1 MREPAM
7 TFSVTLQ
14 SLLAAV
20 VLATIGG
27 AVQAEPPAKRAAD
40 VDKVIA
46 QQTAQLKADTEA
58 FAKSKTYP
66 YFSFYQSPGMRG
78 RPDTELREVLVGS
91 LPNEKP
97 EAYNLRVVKF
107 ANRKGVDTIDVDPRM
122 PLREWTFTD
131 SAYSSSAIP
140 WKYRT
145 ANHKSKAHL
154 AGFRG
159 IGYVIDKGE
168 FKGAY
173 RMPKLLLRFPDGRL
187 RTVDAA
193 LVSEADRDFMAQ
205 QYKIAMDEL
214 KAHRLLEKPY
224 VVPEKFQKEFANP
237 KKPGEKNGHMI
248 TESEF
253 FFFTTGTEHPEPGN
267 RDHWC
272 QWINPM
278 GDRKAGRKLR
288 TETGEWNDA
297 MWRVYEYAG
306 FSMPGME
313 GPEPRKKFW
322 WKVGGPTID
331 GKNTKGGGGG
341 NHIGNG
347 AFGIGAHEWGHCVDR
362 YLNGVIH
369 GGGET
374 WADTL
379 RDTAFGNGGGPQLG
393 APHNHVFP
401 AMNDYG
407 FTYFY
412 SATGE
417 DPSLGYLWY
426 ARLPVFRGKPQES
439 SSSSLH
445 LAAEMFKREKLT
457 EYASKKMVSKPV
469 EELGDLYGEFAARSA
484 TFDIQR
490 EGEMA
495 ARGQV
500 PVRQGLERVDAKS
513 NLWRIPVDFAPHA
526 QGYNTVRLTPD
537 PGAKSVTVDFTGM
550 HDPAIFSD
558 WRVCII
564 AVGADGVRR
573 YSDLWNKG
581 PMTLK
586 VKPSDRSLWLS
597 VAATPTA
604 LKETPA
610 GGNSPRKSAWQLPE
624 GHGKGKSLSDRQT
637 LLKRMP
643 TYPWMVTLTAATAGT
658 PASMTED
665 FGAGSKI
672 TAAIA
677 EPKHKYSYGL
687 DAADRSTLKPHANG
701 GGLVADT
708 ATVAAT
714 AYVGPNAVV
723 LGKAQVLDNA
733 RIEGFAIVQD
743 NAIVK
748 ENAKLYGNAIAK
760 GKTVVGGNARFHVP
774 VSNPS
779 KSELDV
785 MSVNPLPPRVGNA
798 KRNPQGVWAA
808 YAMMDSDAVYLQD
821 YYRIKRVESHRN
833 RPIYPMMNGYVF
845 GNPQAVRYDNGT
857 GTPAAGLQFDGVTQ
871 YAELHPAALDLPE
884 ATIVARLKVE
894 PKAAGTIFDVGTD
907 AKNRMVLSLAANRTL
922 RLVATLDGKKCIDLT
937 GNEKMI
943 PSEVVQIR
951 AEADGKTVAFWMN
964 NVKLGQ
970 ATSSLRFTDL
980 FGPDVVRRNTIAASR
995 DGSHKLKCLFDSL
1008 TVYSKVYNDV
1018 DKDGVIAFEK
1028 LPPPA
1033 LEAPPI
1039 VKDNILALLEKR
1051 MDPTRSAPIRESA
1064 MNTINFYKTEGFGK
1078 VRARSG
1084 GMWNVPENF
1093 FVENLTGRRWM
1104 QLMRRDP
1111 DWVTWTDEIMPA
1123 SKNDPKVVR
1132 EKKERE
1138 YGGVIREKAGSG
1150 RKRDECRMLNG
1161 LAMALWRT
1169 HWDTDYMGY
1178 LDRNYIPAKVSA
1190 VMGGVGGENL
1200 HSVTVYNNL
1209 AKDPT
1214 SWIKSEDIT
1223 VPMPSLRVRRPR
1235 KDGKGHEN
1243 VVVNPWSVEG
1253 IVSGD
1258 YNKLTPYQKQ
1268 WYLHTFGPIKR

>member
-1 MREPAM
+1 MRELTT
-7 TFSVTLQ
+7 TFSVTLP
-14 SLLAAV
+14 SLIAV
-20 VLATIGG
+20 TVLATFGG
-27 AVQAEPPAKRAAD
+27 ALQAEPTAETAAD

-46 QQTAQLKADTEA
+46 EQKAQLKADTEA

-78 RPDTELREVLVGS
+78 RQDTELREVLVGS

-97 EAYNLRVVKF
+97 EAYNVRVVKF
-107 ANRKGVDTIDVDPRM
+107 APRKGVDTIDIDPRM

-131 SAYSSSAIP
+131 SAYSSGAIP
-140 WKYRT
+140 AKYRT
-145 ANHKSKAHL
+145 SNHKIKAHL

-173 RMPKLLLRFPDGRL
+173 RMPKLLLRFSDGRL
-187 RTVDAA
+187 RTVDSK
-193 LVSEADRDFMAQ
+193 LVSEADRTFMVQ
-205 QYKIAMDEL
+205 QYKIAMDDL
-214 KAHRLLEKPY
+214 KARRLPEKPY
-224 VVPEKFQKEFANP
+224 VVPERFQKEFANP
-237 KKPGEKNGHMI
+237 KQPGEKNGHMI

-253 FFFTTGTEHPEPGN
+253 FFFTSGTEHPEPGN
-267 RDHWC
+267 REHWC

-288 TETGEWNDA
+288 AETGEWNDA
-297 MWRVYEYAG
+297 MWRIYEYAG
-306 FSMPGME
+306 HWMKGAE
-313 GPEPRKKFW
+313 DAEPRKKFW

-331 GKNTKGGGGG
+331 GKRTKGGGGG

-347 AFGIGAHEWGHCVDR
+347 EFGIGAHEWGHCNDR
-362 YLNGVIH
+362 FLNGVIH

-412 SATGE
+412 SVTGE
-417 DPSLGYLWY
+417 DPSLGYMWY
-426 ARLPVFRGKPQES
+426 TRLPVFRGKPQES
-439 SSSSLH
+439 SSSALH
-445 LAAEMFKREKLT
+445 LAAEMFKRQKLT
-457 EYASKKMVSKPV
+457 EYASDKMVNKPV

-500 PVRQGLERVDAKS
+500 PVRQGMERVDAMR
-513 NLWRIPVDFAPHA
+513 NLWRIPADFAPHA
-526 QGYNTVRLTPD
+526 QGYNTIRLVPE

-550 HDPAIFSD
+550 HDPAIYSD

-573 YSDLWNKG
+573 YSNLWNKG
-581 PMTLK
+581 PMILEI
-586 VKPSDRSLWLS
+586 KPSDRSLWLS

-610 GGNSPRKSAWQLPE
+610 GGNSPRKGVWELPKGHKKGEKLRWQ
-624 GHGKGKSLSDRQT
+624 DRAT

-643 TYPWMVTLTAATAGT
+643 TYPWMVKLTGATAGS
-658 PASMTED
+658 PASFRD
-665 FGAGSKI
+665 GFGHGVM
-672 TAAIA
+672 A
-677 EPKHKYSYGL
+677 E
-687 DAADRSTLKPHANG
+687 TLTPHANG
-701 GGLVADT
+701 GGLVAAT
-708 ATVAAT
+708 ATVAET

-743 NAIVK
+743 NAIIK

-760 GKTVVGGNARFHVP
+760 GNTVVGGNARYHVP
-774 VSNPS
+774 VTNPD

-798 KRNPQGVWAA
+798 KHNPQGLWAA

-821 YYRIKRVESHRN
+821 YFRIKRVQSHRN
-833 RPIYPMMNGYVF
+833 RPIYPTMNGYVF

-857 GTPAAGLQFDGVTQ
+857 GTPAAGLLFDGTTQ

-884 ATIVARLKVE
+884 ATIVARLKVAPE
-894 PKAAGTIFDVGTD
+894 ATGTIFDVGTD
-907 AKNRMVLSLAANRTL
+907 PKNSMVLSLEANGTL
-922 RLVATLDGKKCIDLT
+922 HLVATLDGETCIDLT
-937 GNEKMI
+937 GSHKMI
-943 PSEVVQIR
+943 PSKVVQLR
-951 AEADGKTVAFWMN
+951 VEADGQTVAFWMN
-964 NVKLGQ
+964 TVKLGE
-970 ATSSLRFTDL
+970 AKSSLRFTDL
-980 FGPDVVRRNTIAASR
+980 FGPDVIRRNTIAASR
-995 DGSHKLKCLFDSL
+995 DGKRKLKCLFDSL
-1008 TVYSKVYNDV
+1008 TIYAKVYNAV
-1018 DKDGVIAFEK
+1018 GPGGVVAFDT

-1039 VKDNILALLEKR
+1039 VKDNILALLEAR
-1051 MDPTRSAPIRESA
+1051 MDPTRAAPIREAA
-1064 MNTINFYKTEGFGK
+1064 MNIFNFYKTEGFGT

-1084 GMWNVPENF
+1084 GTWDAPEGF

-1104 QLMRRDP
+1104 RLTRRDP
-1111 DWVTWTDEIMPA
+1111 DWVKWTDEIMPA
-1123 SKNDPKVVR
+1123 SKNDPKEVR

-1138 YGGVIREKAGSG
+1138 YNSVIRNKAMGG
-1150 RKRDECRMLNG
+1150 RHRDECKMIDG

-1178 LDRNYIPAKVSA
+1178 IDQHYIPAKVSA
-1190 VMGGVGGENL
+1190 VLGGVGGENL

-1209 AKDPT
+1209 ANDPK

-1235 KDGKGHEN
+1235 KDGKGQDN
-1243 VVVNPWSVEG
+1243 VVVEPWSVEG
-1253 IVSGD
+1253 IASGEYD
-1258 YNKLTPYQKQ
+1258 KLTPYQKQ
-1268 WYLHTFGPIKR
+1268 WYLHTYGPIEQ

>member
-1 MREPAM
+1 MRELTT
-7 TFSVTLQ
+7 TFSVTLP
-14 SLLAAV
+14 SLIAV
-20 VLATIGG
+20 TVLATFGG
-27 AVQAEPPAKRAAD
+27 ALQAEPTAETAAD

-46 QQTAQLKADTEA
+46 EQKAQLKADTEA

-78 RPDTELREVLVGS
+78 RQDTELREVLVGS

-97 EAYNLRVVKF
+97 EAYNVRVVKF
-107 ANRKGVDTIDVDPRM
+107 APRKGVDTIDIDPRM

-131 SAYSSSAIP
+131 SAYSSGAIP
-140 WKYRT
+140 AKYRT
-145 ANHKSKAHL
+145 SNHKIKAHL

-173 RMPKLLLRFPDGRL
+173 RMPKLLLRFSDGRL
-187 RTVDAA
+187 RTVDSK
-193 LVSEADRDFMAQ
+193 LVSEADRTFMVQ
-205 QYKIAMDEL
+205 QYKIAMDDL
-214 KAHRLLEKPY
+214 KARRLPEKPY
-224 VVPEKFQKEFANP
+224 VVPERFQKEFANP
-237 KKPGEKNGHMI
+237 KQPGEKNGHMI

-253 FFFTTGTEHPEPGN
+253 FFFTSGTEHPEPGN
-267 RDHWC
+267 REHWC

-288 TETGEWNDA
+288 AETGEWNDA
-297 MWRVYEYAG
+297 MWRIYEYAG
-306 FSMPGME
+306 HWMKGAE
-313 GPEPRKKFW
+313 DAEPRKKFW

-331 GKNTKGGGGG
+331 GKRTKGGGGG

-347 AFGIGAHEWGHCVDR
+347 EFGIGAHEWGHCNDR
-362 YLNGVIH
+362 FLYGVIH

-412 SATGE
+412 SVTGE
-417 DPSLGYLWY
+417 DPSLGYMWY
-426 ARLPVFRGKPQES
+426 TRLPVFRGKPQES
-439 SSSSLH
+439 SSSALH
-445 LAAEMFKREKLT
+445 LAAEMFKRQKLT
-457 EYASKKMVSKPV
+457 EYASDKMVNKPV

-500 PVRQGLERVDAKS
+500 PVRQGMERVDAMR
-513 NLWRIPVDFAPHA
+513 NLWRIPADFAPHA
-526 QGYNTVRLTPD
+526 QGYNTIRLVPE

-550 HDPAIFSD
+550 HDPAIYSD

-573 YSDLWNKG
+573 YSNLWNKG
-581 PMTLK
+581 PMILEI
-586 VKPSDRSLWLS
+586 KPSDRSLWLS

-610 GGNSPRKSAWQLPE
+610 GGNSPRKGVWELPKGHKKGEKLRWQ
-624 GHGKGKSLSDRQT
+624 DRAT

-643 TYPWMVTLTAATAGT
+643 TYPWMVKLTGATAGS
-658 PASMTED
+658 PASFRD
-665 FGAGSKI
+665 GFGHGVM
-672 TAAIA
+672 A
-677 EPKHKYSYGL
+677 E
-687 DAADRSTLKPHANG
+687 TLTPHANG
-701 GGLVADT
+701 GGLVAAT
-708 ATVAAT
+708 ATVAET

-743 NAIVK
+743 NAIIK

-760 GKTVVGGNARFHVP
+760 GNTVVGGNARYHVP
-774 VSNPS
+774 VTNPD

-798 KRNPQGVWAA
+798 KRNPQGLWAA

-821 YYRIKRVESHRN
+821 YFRIERVQSHRN
-833 RPIYPMMNGYVF
+833 RPIYPTMNGYVF
-845 GNPQAVRYDNGT
+845 GTPQAVCYDNGT
-857 GTPAAGLQFDGVTQ
+857 GPPAAGLLFDGATQ

-884 ATIVARLKVE
+884 ATIVARLKVA
-894 PKAAGTIFDVGTD
+894 PKATGTIFDVGTD
-907 AKNRMVLSLAANRTL
+907 AKNRMVLSLEANGAL
-922 RLVATLDGKKCIDLT
+922 HLVATLDGKKCIDLMGSHT
-937 GNEKMI
+937 MI
-943 PSEVVQIR
+943 PSKVVQLR
-951 AEADGKTVAFWMN
+951 VEADGQTVAFWMN
-964 NVKLGQ
+964 AVKLGE
-970 ATSSLRFTDL
+970 AESSLRFADL

-995 DGSHKLKCLFDSL
+995 DGKRKLKCLFDSL
-1008 TVYSKVYNDV
+1008 TIYAKVYNAV
-1018 DKDGVIAFEK
+1018 GPGGVVAFDT

-1039 VKDNILALLEKR
+1039 VKDNILALLEAR
-1051 MDPTRSAPIRESA
+1051 MDPTRAAPIREAA
-1064 MNTINFYKTEGFGK
+1064 MNIFNFYKTEGFGT

-1084 GMWNVPENF
+1084 GTWDAPEGF

-1104 QLMRRDP
+1104 RLTRRDP
-1111 DWVTWTDEIMPA
+1111 DWVKWTDEIMPA
-1123 SKNDPKVVR
+1123 SKNDPKEVR

-1138 YGGVIREKAGSG
+1138 YNSVIRNKAMGG
-1150 RKRDECRMLNG
+1150 RHRDECKMIDG

-1178 LDRNYIPAKVSA
+1178 IDQHYIPAKVSA
-1190 VMGGVGGENL
+1190 VLGGVGGENL

-1209 AKDPT
+1209 ANDPK

-1235 KDGKGHEN
+1235 KDGKGQDN
-1243 VVVNPWSVEG
+1243 VVVEPWSVEG
-1253 IVSGD
+1253 IASGEYD
-1258 YNKLTPYQKQ
+1258 KLTPYQKQ
-1268 WYLHTFGPIKR
+1268 WYLHTYGPIEQ